1 MANLLG
7 IRAYAR
13 RRGVSHTAVQKAV
26 NSGRLKDSVCRD
38 RQGQIRIDADVA
50 DREWGDNTDKAQQRE
65 RRGDGGST
73 RSERDNAESGSQLR
87 TARRP
92 PLVAPP
98 PEPMAGASPTGLG
111 APAGA
116 VGPAGDAGPLPTS
129 GPSFNQSRAVR
140 EAYRAKTER
149 VRYELLVGSV
159 VRADEVRSQAFRVH
173 RVVRDALLNIPH
185 RIAAELAA
193 TTSVHLVHQI
203 LIRELNGALAELVD
217 EGRRN

>member
-7 IRAYAR
+7 IRAFAR
-13 RRGVSHTAVQKAV
+13 RRGVSHTAVQKAIS
-26 NSGRLKDSVCRD
+26 SGRLKDSVCRD
-38 RQGQIRIDADVA
+38 RQGQVRIDADLA

-65 RRGDGGST
+65 RGGHGGST
-73 RSERDNAESGSQLR
+73 SERGSAETGAQPR
-87 TARRP
+87 GPRRP
-92 PLVAPP
+92 TLAAATS
-98 PEPMAGASPTGLG
+98 EPIAGGGSTGLG
-111 APAGA
+111 APVGA
-116 VGPAGDAGPLPTS
+116 AGDAGPMPTS

-149 VRYELLVGSV
+149 IRYELLVGSV

-173 RVVRDALLNIPH
+173 RVVRDALLNVPH
-185 RIAAELAA
+185 RVAAELAA

-203 LIRELNGALAELVD
+203 LLRELNGALAELVD

>member
-1 MANLLG
+1 MATLLS

-26 NSGRLKDSVCRD
+26 SSGRLKDSVCRD
-38 RQGQIRIDADVA
+38 RQGQVQIDADLA

-65 RRGDGGST
+65 RRVQG
-73 RSERDNAESGSQLR
+73 RSADADPTEAESSAQARGS
-87 TARRP
+87 RRP
-92 PLVAPP
+92 TLVASP
-98 PEPMAGASPTGLG
+98 PEQMAGAGPTGLG
-111 APAGA
+111 ATA
-116 VGPAGDAGPLPTS
+116 VAFSPAGDAGPMPTS

-203 LIRELNGALAELVD
+203 MLRELNGALAELVD